1 MKRDRFRECLRDAVE
16 WYDLA
21 ATAAPSP
28 MYRQTVDES
37 DPTEG
42 SYPAV
47 TDSRPALRD
56 MSIDMRSIVQG
67 FFNELAEQHG
77 TRRVERLIDWIH
89 NGYIQRYDREH
100 RYQIKSDKRKLKM
113 RIAMYYY
120 GRVA

>member
-16 WYDLA
+16 WYELA

-67 FFNELAEQHG
+67 FFNELAEAHG

-100 RYQIKSDKRKLKM
+100 RYQIKADRRKLKT

-120 GRVA
+120 RRVG